1 MRPETK
7 YAKSGDI
14 YIAYQVSGSGP
25 IDVIFAP
32 GTFSHLDLD
41 WEWPAK
47 ANFLERFSSFC
58 RLIRFDKRGTG
69 LSDRPLKMAT
79 LEERTDDI
87 RAVIDAEHIERAAI
101 LGVSEG
107 ASMACLFAA
116 TYPERTRSLM
126 TWGGQARW
134 IKTDDY
140 PWGLTLEEDE
150 RMINEVRAQ
159 WPSTYYL
166 FGPGAGI
173 GTDIDAATLDF
184 WLRYMRAAASPS
196 AVVAYEEMNAQ
207 IDIRDILPAIRVPA
221 LIMNRTGDPVAHV
234 DAARDMAAHIPGA
247 RFVEFPGD
255 THSWYAIEPEKVLAE
270 IEEFVT
276 GTRSVVATDRVLATV
291 LFLDIVGST
300 ERAVAL
306 GDASWHMLLDRYYET
321 VRKELAR
328 YRGKEVDTAGDGFLA
343 TFDGPARAIRSACS
357 IRDAVKTLG
366 LEVRSGLHTGECEL
380 IGEKVGGI
388 AVHIGAR
395 VMSKAGANEV
405 LVSSTIKDLVAGSG
419 IEFEDRGLHELKGI
433 PSEWR
438 LSAIS
443 HT

>member
-1 MRPETK
+1 MTSPETK
-7 YAKSGDI
+7 YAQSGDI
-14 YIAYQVSGSGP
+14 YIAYQVTGTGP

-41 WEWPAK
+41 WEIPAK
-47 ANFLERFSSFC
+47 ADFLNRFSSFC

-79 LEERTDDI
+79 LEQRADDI
-87 RAVIDAEHIERAAI
+87 GAVMDAEHIEHATI
-101 LGVSEG
+101 FGGSEG

-116 TYPERTRSLM
+116 TFPERTRSLL

-134 IKTDDY
+134 IKSVDY
-140 PWGLTLEEDE
+140 PWGLTPEEDE
-150 RMINEVRAQ
+150 RMLSEIRKE
-159 WPSTYYL
+159 WPSEYYL

-173 GTDIDAATLDF
+173 SRDINQAQLDF
-184 WLRYMRAAASPS
+184 FLRYFRAAASPS
-196 AVVAYEEMNAQ
+196 AVLAYEEMNAQ
-207 IDIRDILPAIRVPA
+207 IDIRDILPTIHVPT

-255 THSWYAIEPEKVLAE
+255 SHSMYFIDPEKVLAE

-276 GTRSVVATDRVLATV
+276 GNQPVTVADRVLATI

-300 ERAVAL
+300 EHAVTL
-306 GDASWHMLLDRYYET
+306 GDASWHKVLDAYYAT
-321 VRKELAR
+321 IRKELTHF
-328 YRGKEVDTAGDGFLA
+328 RGNEIDTAGDGFFA
-343 TFDGPARAIRSACS
+343 TFDGPARAIRCACA

-366 LEVRSGLHTGECEL
+366 LEVRLGLHTGECEL
-380 IGEKVGGI
+380 IGKKVGGI

-395 VMSKAGANEV
+395 VMSKAGASEV

-419 IEFEDRGLHELKGI
+419 IHFTDRGLHSLKGI
-433 PSEWR
+433 PGDWR
-438 LSAIS
+438 LFKVQL
-443 HT
+443 